1 MKHLLE
7 KGIVVID
14 KFQGDPAYFYKYYDY
29 SESCNGLIVI
39 EKINN
44 EILCINYDPFKDEGT
59 YFNLS
64 NYQNLILICV
74 EHNTPY
80 KVVEY
85 SDGMYIERKP
95 EFKDHVISNFVK
107 EEVYRGY
114 VHPTKQI

>member
-14 KFQGDPAYFYKYYDY
+14 KLQGNLAYFYKYYDC
-29 SESCNGLIVI
+29 SESCNGEIVI
-39 EKINN
+39 EKINDK
-44 EILCINYDPFKDEGT
+44 IICINYDPFKDEGT

-64 NYQNLILICV
+64 DYQNLILICV

-85 SDGMYIERKP
+85 SDGMYTERKP
-95 EFKDHVISNFVK
+95 EFKDHIISNFVK
-107 EEVYRGY
+107 EEIYRGY
-114 VHPTKQI
+114 FCPIKKI